1 MYHRS
6 LLLLVPCICTYV
18 CVCLCV
24 RVCECACVRVCGV
37 CGVCVDMFLYM
48 RAQVSSSHLVY
59 VKIYHMSGTFN
70 NHSSLEVFDE
80 HLVW

>member
-1 MYHRS
+1 MCHVYAHA
-6 LLLLVPCICTYV
+6 YV
-18 CVCLCV
+18 CVCVCVCASVRV
-24 RVCECACVRVCGV
+24 RVCVCGV
-37 CGVCVDMFLYM
+37 CGVCVDMFMYM